1 MKCDDFLT
9 ASNYKMKHDILKH
22 YKEGRDIVLEEK
34 PLDIIKTNSILKH
47 EITANNFGEYNDF
60 ENAEEVVDEFLK
72 SVYLK
77 FKQAGLYLLNV
88 VLLLKIFNSL
98 F

>member
-1 MKCDDFLT
+1 
-9 ASNYKMKHDILKH
+9 MKHDILKH

>member
-1 MKCDDFLT
+1 
-9 ASNYKMKHDILKH
+9 MKHDILKH

-34 PLDIIKTNSILKH
+34 PLDIIKTNSILKY
-47 EITANNFGEYNDF
+47 ETTTNNFGEYNDF